1 VDHTLDKHRLTD
13 IVKRVRTVVIEPP
26 QHSDL
31 LLLDNVLLDNFS
43 TKTKCSF
50 IGPRKATINH
60 FEQRPCGGAMSSAGD
75 STPRR
80 QMSFHFINSPPSLKT
95 ERSQRLHCIRSHAG
109 RWTQQRIKQHS
120 RESET
125 DIYESHAQD
134 INLCSDRAS
143 WNSIEAEAAGPTSSS
158 ASLPSR
164 SQTLDWA
171 TSKTTPGSH
180 NGNGPALNRAN
191 KPLGRSASSPSESL
205 YLIDYIGAGTLD
217 PFHTYPSRFPPRFIN
232 SCIMYS

>member
-1 VDHTLDKHRLTD
+1 MLPCLTD
-13 IVKRVRTVVIEPP
+13 VVRRVRTVVSEPP

-31 LLLDNVLLDNFS
+31 LLDNFS
-43 TKTKCSF
+43 KKIKCSF

-60 FEQRPCGGAMSSAGD
+60 LEQGPCGGGMSSAEV

-80 QMSFHFINSPPSLKT
+80 QMSFHFNSHPSLKT

-109 RWTQQRIKQHS
+109 RWTQQRIKQQRIKQHS
-120 RESET
+120 GESET

-143 WNSIEAEAAGPTSSS
+143 WNSIEVEAAGSTSSS

-164 SQTLDWA
+164 SQTPDWA

-180 NGNGPALNRAN
+180 NGNGPALNRGN
-191 KPLGRSASSPSESL
+191 KLLGRSASSPSESL

-217 PFHTYPSRFPPRFIN
+217 PFHTYPSKFLPKFIN
-232 SCIMYS
+232 SCITYS